1 MGGNPTS
8 RRGST
13 SGIGSNKLE
22 NRTNNCGGNKK
33 PGIPSTV
40 GKRVALVHEIQSRA
54 TPLHNAPFI
63 ISTTNVLS
71 GGVGKHQSMFR
82 APADGVNRMSLNM
95 NMKLCKS
102 TCGCL
107 VNVK

>member
-40 GKRVALVHEIQSRA
+40 GKRRQLVDEIKTRA
-54 TPLHNAPFI
+54 TAMYNAPFI

-82 APADGVNRMSLNM
+82 APADGVNRSSLNM

-102 TCGCL
+102 ACGCL